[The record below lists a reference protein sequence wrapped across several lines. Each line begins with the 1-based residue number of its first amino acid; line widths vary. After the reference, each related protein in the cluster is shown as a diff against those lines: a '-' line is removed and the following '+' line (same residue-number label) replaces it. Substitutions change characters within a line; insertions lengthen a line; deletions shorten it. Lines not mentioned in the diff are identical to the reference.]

1 MQVVSSATKLGSLYC
16 QVSGPK
22 VYFTAEASLFKWPN
36 ALLVRVYNSV
46 ALLMFEMIH
55 LRSKLLNLLFFRLQL
70 LPDQP
75 VSGFRASWR
84 TSRRNSGPTKTRSR
98 SWRRRTP
105 SFCRCSRTSRPRS
118 QRASRP
124 TPARPTRAKR
134 RRRRRRQRRRRST
147 AKARP
152 VLKKLFSEK
161 KPFWIFFLF
170 LNHVD
175 DYFVRSNN
183 KVVVAICSFRSY
195 LGLVY

>member
-1 MQVVSSATKLGSLYC
+1 M
-16 QVSGPK
+16 
-22 VYFTAEASLFKWPN
+22 
-36 ALLVRVYNSV
+36 LVRVYNSV
-46 ALLMFEMIH
+46 ALLMFEMSH
-55 LRSKLLNLLFFRLQL
+55 LRSKLLNLLFLRLQL

-84 TSRRNSGPTKTRSR
+84 TSRRNFGPAKTRSR

-118 QRASRP
+118 RRPSPP

-134 RRRRRRQRRRRST
+134 RRRQRRRRQRRST

-152 VLKKLFSEK
+152 VLKKLFCERK
-161 KPFWIFFLF
+161 KLFESFLF

-183 KVVVAICSFRSY
+183 KVVVAICSVRSY
-195 LGLVY
+195 LGLVYNFKARLLVIG